1 MRKCSD
7 MNAKIL
13 VVEDNPAAR
22 VILVM
27 LLAHAGY
34 EVIEAA
40 NGSEAIDEAMRYTPD
55 LIFTDLGL
63 PGMQGDEVTRRIRSN
78 PRVASTPIIITTAF
92 DFDAA
97 VVRRAISAGANEV
110 LFKPI
115 DFKRL
120 LDIARIFTH
129 AARDSRPRHLQY
141 TVARPNQ

>member
-1 MRKCSD
+1 MRKRPD

-40 NGSEAIDEAMRYTPD
+40 NGAEAIDEASRYDPD
-55 LIFTDLGL
+55 VIITDLEL
-63 PGMQGDEVTRRIRSN
+63 PGMRGDEVTRRIRSN
-78 PRVASTPIIITTAF
+78 PRVASTPIIVTTAF

-97 VVRRAISAGANEV
+97 VVRRAILAGANDV

-120 LDIARIFTH
+120 LDLARTFTH
-129 AARDSRPRHLQY
+129 AAPDSRP
-141 TVARPNQ
+141 